1 MINFPKFKDMRKPKI
16 YLQIFDLYYFEA
28 VFTATL
34 TKGVSMF
41 LLFYLAYSYSGG
53 KNVTVYFD

>member
-1 MINFPKFKDMRKPKI
+1 MRKPKI

-34 TKGVSMF
+34 AKDVSMF

-53 KNVTVYFD
+53 ENVTVHFD